1 VAAGTVT
8 TFIGVSAGVSLASTS
23 GGTTARPPASA
34 AARLPSATASPADGQ
49 PAGAAAAPRK
59 PAAAS
64 PTASAAASVRAAAN
78 RARAQR
84 KRVRKPYL
92 IYDSLIPYE
101 IPAGHIVATYADGP
115 YPASAAEVAGAIR
128 VFWIDIEGTDT
139 AAQVIDVEP
148 GDASPLAAANWA
160 RVKLAADPAAT
171 AIIYTSRSEWGL
183 VQAEVAALPAWMQRQ
198 IRWWIAD
205 PTGYP
210 HVVPG
215 SQATQWY
222 WGPKYDISTA
232 LPGF

>member
-8 TFIGVSAGVSLASTS
+8 AFIGVSAGVSLASTS
-23 GGTTARPPASA
+23 GGATAGPPATA
-34 AARLPSATASPADGQ
+34 AAQLPSARTTALPAAGQ
-49 PAGAAAAPRK
+49 PAGAATAAPRQ
-59 PAAAS
+59 PAAGTS
-64 PTASAAASVRAAAN
+64 PAASVRAAAK

-84 KRVRKPYL
+84 KRARQPYL

-128 VFWIDIEGTDT
+128 VFWIDIEATDT

-183 VQAEVAALPAWMQRQ
+183 VQAEVAALPAWMQKQ

-210 HVVPG
+210 HIVPG